1 MQRPAAADPIELLRA
16 DRARALGQRDPCAN
30 LCTLAS
36 IDASGQPQ
44 ARTLVLRDLGG
55 ALAVFSNRTSP
66 KWQQLELGGS
76 VAVVVWLP
84 SVNLQYR
91 LQCTTRPVPDS
102 TVHESWLLRP
112 EVPKRLDW
120 FYTHHLPQG
129 SMILDRDTLV
139 AGLSALD
146 LPRPLV
152 APETAAGRFLEAFT
166 IDRLDLAQSDGIHDR
181 RHFERHDQGWLESL
195 LVP

>member
-1 MQRPAAADPIELLRA
+1 MRKPATVDPLELLRE
-16 DRARALGQRDPCAN
+16 DRARAAGQRDPCAN

-36 IDASGQPQ
+36 VDASGQPQ

-66 KWQQLELGGS
+66 KWQQLELGGP

-84 SVNLQYR
+84 SANLQYR
-91 LQCTTRPVPDS
+91 LQCSTHPVPDT
-102 TVHESWLLRP
+102 TVHASWLLRP

-120 FYTHHLPQG
+120 FYTRHLPQG
-129 SMILDRDTLV
+129 SKVLDRHTLV
-139 AGLSALD
+139 SGLSALD
-146 LPRPLV
+146 LPQPLV

-181 RHFERHDQGWLESL
+181 RHFERHDNGWMESL